1 MERFLFNE
9 HMEKV
14 RQILIKVVAVA
25 FLVVSFLFLY
35 YFLNSPTE
43 NGEFVKNNN
52 VKRQPEY
59 KDLILF
65 QIKDG
70 N

>member
-9 HMEKV
+9 HVEKI

-25 FLVVSFLFLY
+25 FLVASFFFLY
-35 YFLNSPTE
+35 YFFNSPTE

-52 VKRQPEY
+52 VKRQQEY
-59 KDLILF
+59 A
-65 QIKDG
+65 